1 VATSRGSCGTWARR
15 DATAAR
21 GAQVEA
27 DTGRKVT
34 ELFDVICGS
43 STGGLLAMALLF
55 GKLSPA
61 HA

>member
-1 VATSRGSCGTWARR
+1 
-15 DATAAR
+15 
-21 GAQVEA
+21 VEA